1 MVGDANREYMSG
13 VLIPAPPEVD
23 AFVRRFR
30 ERYPGIAM
38 HHVPPHI
45 TLMVPFVP
53 PGRVGQP
60 PDLGVLEAATAR
72 LHGVCRQ
79 VAPFE
84 VCLDRYGMFPGGVL
98 YLAPRNEQ
106 PVFDLYRRIQAAFPE
121 YPAYGGQFNNYVPH
135 MTLDVYGTDEAL
147 AVVPR
152 PAFKPFEFTVTEI
165 LIAYGDPEVEDVW
178 AVHAVVP
185 LEG

>member
-1 MVGDANREYMSG
+1 MQGDVREYMSG

-30 ERYPGIAM
+30 ERNPGIAM

-53 PGRVGQP
+53 PGPVGQP
-60 PDLGVLEAATAR
+60 PNLDVLDTATAR
-72 LHGVCRQ
+72 LNGICRQ

-84 VCLDRYGMFPGGVL
+84 VCLDHYDMFPGGVL
-98 YLAPRNEQ
+98 YLALRDDR
-106 PVFDLYRRIQAAFPE
+106 PVVNLYRRIQAAFPE
-121 YPAYGGQFNNYVPH
+121 YPPYGGQFDAFVPH
-135 MTLDVYGTDEAL
+135 MTLDVYGSDEAL

-152 PAFKPFEFTVTEI
+152 PSFEPFVFTVTEI
-165 LIAYGDPEVEDVW
+165 LVAYGDPDIEDVW
-178 AVHAVVP
+178 AVHATVP